1 MKKRISLNEW
11 LYIGKYHSAAKWIRP
26 LCSHFLVKTEKGFRR
41 DCYVNLFIYILLVIP
56 AHIIKVFY
64 YMWDGGLK
72 EFEFEGRFVGS
83 DNIWEKGE
91 NQNAFLKAKEIW
103 EKG

>member
-11 LYIGKYHSAAKWIRP
+11 LYIGKYHPAAKKVRP

-41 DCYVNLFIYILLVIP
+41 DCYVNLFIYILLVVP
-56 AHIIKVFY
+56 VHIIKAFY

-72 EFEFEGRFVGS
+72 EFEFEGCFIGS
-83 DNIWEKGE
+83 TYILEKDE
-91 NQNAFLKAKEIW
+91 NQEAFLKAKEIW